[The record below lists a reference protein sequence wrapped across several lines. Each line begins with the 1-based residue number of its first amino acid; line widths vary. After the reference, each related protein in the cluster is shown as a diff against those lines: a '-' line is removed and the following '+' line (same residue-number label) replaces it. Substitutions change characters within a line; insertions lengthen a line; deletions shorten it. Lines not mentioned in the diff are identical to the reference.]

1 MTIIGN
7 RDTRM
12 TKRKYDDVD
21 MFLDALRDSGA
32 VNMFGATPHIME
44 VFGLDER
51 TARKRLQDWMEGFGK
66 R

>member
-1 MTIIGN
+1 
-7 RDTRM
+7 M

-21 MFLDALRDSGA
+21 MFLDALRDTGA

-44 VFGLDER
+44 VFDLDER
-51 TARKRLQDWMEGFGK
+51 TAQKRLQDWMEGFGK

>member
-21 MFLDALRDSGA
+21 MFLDALRDTGA

-44 VFGLDER
+44 VFDLDER

>member
-1 MTIIGN
+1 MT
-7 RDTRM
+7 D
-12 TKRKYDDVD
+12 RKYDDVD

-44 VFGLDER
+44 NFDLDER
-51 TARKRLQDWMEGFGK
+51 AAQKRLSDWMEGFAS